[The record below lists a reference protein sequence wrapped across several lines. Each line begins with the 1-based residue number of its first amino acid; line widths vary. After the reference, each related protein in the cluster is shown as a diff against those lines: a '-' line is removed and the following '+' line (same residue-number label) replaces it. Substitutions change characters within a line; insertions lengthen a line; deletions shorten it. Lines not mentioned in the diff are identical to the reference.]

1 MEASDNTFKII
12 LQMTAENPEAHVWYI
27 SMRHLSPGISGG
39 YKNYMNRSIY
49 QRYLETSV
57 YTYAGIYKEFILS
70 LPDDIPSIGMLICDQ
85 ITHPSMYFTEPSPY
99 LEDTYFGKFA
109 SYPKHRF
116 KNEDELYITAVS
128 MIAGILR
135 LDETGFTKNRDV
147 TKRITVSCRQAS
159 VLFSAIL
166 KAKGIPCRSRAG
178 FMDFGDTGESYMEHW
193 VNEYWD
199 FNENRWVLADVD
211 GYYEYEQRFGY
222 SQFDLPRRKFVTASE
237 AWIGLRKNTLN
248 KKLDVF
254 SPNPLEGVCGYL
266 FMDFHA
272 LMNNEIFYSYQPLY
286 LRGGIYTL
294 SENELNE
301 LDRLAELLSE
311 PDKNIEQI
319 EHLWTTN
326 EKFSDL
332 TNNTQNIYYDTFG

>member
-1 MEASDNTFKII
+1 
-12 LQMTAENPEAHVWYI
+12 
-27 SMRHLSPGISGG
+27 
-39 YKNYMNRSIY
+39 MNEKTY

-57 YTYAGIYKEFILS
+57 YTYLGMYKDFVLS
-70 LPDDIPSIGMLICDQ
+70 LPDDIPSIGTLICDQ

-99 LEDTYFGKFA
+99 LENTYFGKFA
-109 SYPKHRF
+109 SYPKQRF

-178 FMDFGDTGESYMEHW
+178 FMDFGSTGDSYMEHW
-193 VNEYWD
+193 VNEFWD

-211 GYYEYEQRFGY
+211 GYYEYERRFGY
-222 SQFDLPRRKFVTASE
+222 SQFDLPRRKFLTAAE
-237 AWIGLRKNTLN
+237 AWLGLRADTLHKNIN
-248 KKLDVF
+248 VF
-254 SPNPLEGVCGYL
+254 SPSLLQGVCEYL

-286 LRGGIYTL
+286 LRGGIEGL
-294 SENELNE
+294 NQDELKE
-301 LDRLAELLSE
+301 LDYLAELLLE
-311 PDKNIEQI
+311 PDKNMAQI
-319 EHLWTTN
+319 EYLRDTN
-326 EKFSDL
+326 EKLSIL

>member
-1 MEASDNTFKII
+1 M
-12 LQMTAENPEAHVWYI
+12 
-27 SMRHLSPGISGG
+27 
-39 YKNYMNRSIY
+39 
-49 QRYLETSV
+49 
-57 YTYAGIYKEFILS
+57 YKEFVLS
-70 LPDDIPSIGMLICDQ
+70 LPDDIPSIGMLVCDQ
-85 ITHPSMYFTEPSPY
+85 ITHPSMYFTEPSSY

-128 MIAGILR
+128 MLAGILR
-135 LDETGFTKNRDV
+135 LDERGFTKNRDV

-159 VLFSAIL
+159 ILFSAIL

-178 FMDFGDTGESYMEHW
+178 FLDFGDAGDSYMEHW

-199 FNENRWVLADVD
+199 FKESRWVLADVD

-237 AWIGLRKNTLN
+237 AWIGLRKNRLD

-254 SPNPLEGVCGYL
+254 SPEILDGVCEYL

-286 LRGGIYTL
+286 LRGGL
-294 SENELNE
+294 QALNE
-301 LDRLAELLSE
+301 SELCELDTLAELLSE
-311 PDKNIEQI
+311 PDKNMEEIERLQA
-319 EHLWTTN
+319 EN
-326 EKFSDL
+326 EKLSVL
-332 TNNTQNIYYDTFG
+332 TNNTQNIYHDIFG

>member
-1 MEASDNTFKII
+1 MSKT
-12 LQMTAENPEAHVWYI
+12 
-27 SMRHLSPGISGG
+27 
-39 YKNYMNRSIY
+39 IY
-49 QRYLETSV
+49 QRYIKTSI
-57 YTYAGIYKEFILS
+57 YTYVGLYKNFVLS
-70 LPDDIPSIGMLICDQ
+70 LPDDIPSIGMLVCGQ
-85 ITHPSMYFTEPSPY
+85 ITHPSMYFTDPSPY

-109 SYPKHRF
+109 SYPKYRF

-135 LDETGFTKNRDV
+135 LDETGFTKNKDV

-159 VLFSAIL
+159 ILFSAIL

-178 FMDFGDTGESYMEHW
+178 FMDFGDAGDSYMEHW

-199 FNENRWVLADVD
+199 FHENRWVLADVD

-237 AWIGLRKNTLN
+237 AWLGLRRNTLN

-254 SPNPLEGVCGYL
+254 SPNLLEGVCEYL

-286 LRGGIYTL
+286 LRDGIQTR
-294 SENELNE
+294 NECELRE
-301 LDRLAELLSE
+301 LDYLAELLAE
-311 PDKNIEQI
+311 PDKNMEKI
-319 EHLWTTN
+319 EHLQVVN
-326 EKFSDL
+326 EKLSDL
-332 TNNTQNIYYDTFG
+332 TNNTQNIYYDTFGSR

>member
-1 MEASDNTFKII
+1 MENHMK
-12 LQMTAENPEAHVWYI
+12 EE
-27 SMRHLSPGISGG
+27 
-39 YKNYMNRSIY
+39 IY
-49 QRYLETSV
+49 QRYLETSI
-57 YTYAGIYKEFILS
+57 YTDVGIYRDFILS
-70 LPDDIPSIGMLICDQ
+70 LPNDIPAIGMLVCDQ
-85 ITHPSMYFTEPSPY
+85 ITHQSMYFTEPSPY
-99 LEDTYFGKFA
+99 LEDTYYGKFT

-116 KNEDELYITAVS
+116 KNEDELYITAIS

-135 LDETGFTKNRDV
+135 LDKTGFTKNRDV

-178 FMDFGDTGESYMEHW
+178 FMDFGDTGDSYMEHW

-199 FNENRWVLADVD
+199 FTENRWVLADVD
-211 GYYEYEQRFGY
+211 GYYEYEYRFGY

-237 AWIGLRKNTLN
+237 AWLGLRKNTLH

-254 SPNPLEGVCGYL
+254 SPNPLEGVCEYL

-286 LRGGIYTL
+286 LRGGIQIL
-294 SENELNE
+294 NGNELRE
-301 LDRLAELLSE
+301 LDMLAELLTA
-311 PDKNIEQI
+311 PDKNMKQL
-319 EHLWTTN
+319 EHLLATN
-326 EKFSDL
+326 EKLSVL
-332 TNNTQNIYYDTFG
+332 TNNTQNIYHDTFQ

>member
-1 MEASDNTFKII
+1 
-12 LQMTAENPEAHVWYI
+12 
-27 SMRHLSPGISGG
+27 
-39 YKNYMNRSIY
+39 
-49 QRYLETSV
+49 
-57 YTYAGIYKEFILS
+57 
-70 LPDDIPSIGMLICDQ
+70 
-85 ITHPSMYFTEPSPY
+85 MYFTEPSPY

-128 MIAGILR
+128 MIAGILH

-147 TKRITVSCRQAS
+147 TKRITVSCRHAS

-178 FMDFGDTGESYMEHW
+178 FMDFGNTGDSYMEHW

-199 FNENRWVLADVD
+199 FNENRWVLVDVD

-254 SPNPLEGVCGYL
+254 SLNPLDGVCEYL

-286 LRGGIYTL
+286 LRGGIHTL
-294 SENELNE
+294 SESELHD

-311 PDKNIEQI
+311 PDKNMEQI
-319 EHLWTTN
+319 ENLWTTN
-326 EKFSDL
+326 DKFSVL

>member
-1 MEASDNTFKII
+1 
-12 LQMTAENPEAHVWYI
+12 
-27 SMRHLSPGISGG
+27 
-39 YKNYMNRSIY
+39 MNDKML

-57 YTYAGIYKEFILS
+57 YTDVGPYRDFVLS
-70 LPDDIPSIGMLICDQ
+70 LPGDIASIGMLVCDQ
-85 ITHPSMYFTEPSPY
+85 ITHPSMYFTKVSPY
-99 LEDTYFGKFA
+99 LEENYYGKFS

-116 KNEDELYITAVS
+116 KNEDELYITAVA

-135 LDETGFTKNRDV
+135 LDSAGFTKNRDV

-178 FMDFGDTGESYMEHW
+178 FMDFGDVGESYMEHW

-199 FNENRWVLADVD
+199 FGESRWVLADVD
-211 GYYEYEQRFGY
+211 GYYEYEPRFGY

-237 AWIGLRKNTLN
+237 AWLGLRKGTLH

-254 SPNPLEGVCGYL
+254 SSDPLEGICEYL

-286 LRGGIYTL
+286 LRGGIRNL
-294 SENELNE
+294 CEEELGE
-301 LDRLAELLSE
+301 LDELAKLLAE
-311 PDKNIEQI
+311 PDENRERIES
-319 EHLWTTN
+319 LWQDN
-326 EKFSDL
+326 EKFSIL
-332 TNNTQNIYYDTFG
+332 TNNTQNIYYDTFRQL

>member
-1 MEASDNTFKII
+1 
-12 LQMTAENPEAHVWYI
+12 
-27 SMRHLSPGISGG
+27 
-39 YKNYMNRSIY
+39 MNRKIY

-57 YTYAGIYKEFILS
+57 YTYVGKYKEFILS
-70 LPDDIPSIGMLICDQ
+70 LPDDIPSIGMLVCDQ

-99 LEDTYFGKFA
+99 LEDTYYGRFA

-116 KNEDELYITAVS
+116 KNEDELYITAIS

-159 VLFSAIL
+159 ILFSAIL

-178 FMDFGDTGESYMEHW
+178 FMDFGDTGDSYMEHW

-199 FNENRWVLADVD
+199 FNENRWVLVDAD

-222 SQFDLPRRKFVTASE
+222 SQFVTASE

-254 SPNPLEGVCGYL
+254 SPNPLEGVCEYL

-286 LRGGIYTL
+286 LRGGIHTL
-294 SENELNE
+294 NESELHE

-311 PDKNIEQI
+311 PDKNMEQI
-319 EHLWTTN
+319 ENLWTTN
-326 EKFSDL
+326 EKFSVL

>member
-1 MEASDNTFKII
+1 MNEA
-12 LQMTAENPEAHVWYI
+12 
-27 SMRHLSPGISGG
+27 
-39 YKNYMNRSIY
+39 IY
-49 QRYLETSV
+49 QRYLETSI
-57 YTYAGIYKEFILS
+57 YTDAGYYKELLLS
-70 LPDDIPSIGMLICDQ
+70 LPDDIPTIGMLVCDQ
-85 ITHPSMYFTEPSPY
+85 ITHPSMYFTEPSSY
-99 LEDTYFGKFA
+99 LEDTYYGKFS
-109 SYPKHRF
+109 SYPKQRF

-135 LDETGFTKNRDV
+135 LDGAGFTRNRDV

-178 FMDFGDTGESYMEHW
+178 FMDFGNTGDSYMEHW

-199 FNENRWVLADVD
+199 FQENRWILADVD
-211 GYYEYEQRFGY
+211 GYYEYEPRFGY

-237 AWIGLRKNTLN
+237 AWLGARRNTLE

-254 SPNPLEGVCGYL
+254 SPTLLDGVCDYL

-286 LRGGIYTL
+286 LRGGTQAL
-294 SENELNE
+294 SEDELRE
-301 LDRLAELLSE
+301 LDDLAELLAE
-311 PDKNIEQI
+311 PDQNMEQL
-319 EHLWTTN
+319 EYLQATN
-326 EKFSDL
+326 EKLSIL
-332 TNNTQNIYYDTFG
+332 TNNTQNIYHDIFG

>member
-1 MEASDNTFKII
+1 MNEKI
-12 LQMTAENPEAHVWYI
+12 
-27 SMRHLSPGISGG
+27 
-39 YKNYMNRSIY
+39 YK
-49 QRYLETSV
+49 RYLETSV
-57 YTYAGIYKEFILS
+57 YTDVGIYKEFILS
-70 LPDDIPSIGMLICDQ
+70 LPDDIHSIGMLVCGQ
-85 ITHPSMYFTEPSPY
+85 ITHPSMYFTEPSVY
-99 LEDTYFGKFA
+99 LEDTYYGKFA
-109 SYPKHRF
+109 LYPKNRF

-135 LDETGFTKNRDV
+135 LDGAGFTKNRDV

-178 FMDFGDTGESYMEHW
+178 FMDFGDEGDSYMEHW

-199 FNENRWVLADVD
+199 FKENRWVLADVD
-211 GYYEYEQRFGY
+211 GYYEYEWRFGY

-237 AWIGLRKNTLN
+237 AWLGLRNNTLN

-254 SPNPLEGVCGYL
+254 SPDSLEGVCEYL

-286 LRGGIYTL
+286 LRNGIQA
-294 SENELNE
+294 LNE
-301 LDRLAELLSE
+301 SELCELDYLAELLAE
-311 PDKNIEQI
+311 PDKNMEQI
-319 EHLWTTN
+319 EYLHATN
-326 EKFSDL
+326 EKMSDL
-332 TNNTQNIYYDTFG
+332 TNNTQNIYYDIF

>member
-1 MEASDNTFKII
+1 MS
-12 LQMTAENPEAHVWYI
+12 
-27 SMRHLSPGISGG
+27 R
-39 YKNYMNRSIY
+39 RIY
-49 QRYLETSV
+49 ERYLETSV
-57 YTYAGIYKEFILS
+57 YTYVGMYKEFILS
-70 LPDDIPSIGMLICDQ
+70 LPNDIPSIGMLICDQ

-99 LEDTYFGKFA
+99 LEDTYFGKFS

-178 FMDFGDTGESYMEHW
+178 FMDFGNTGDSYMEHW

-199 FNENRWVLADVD
+199 FNENRWVLVDAD

-254 SPNPLEGVCGYL
+254 SSNPLEGVCEYL

-286 LRGGIYTL
+286 LRGGIHTL
-294 SENELNE
+294 SESE
-301 LDRLAELLSE
+301 LDELDHLAGLLSE
-311 PDKNIEQI
+311 PDKNMEQI
-319 EHLWTTN
+319 ETLWTTN
-326 EKFSDL
+326 EKFSVL

>member
-1 MEASDNTFKII
+1 
-12 LQMTAENPEAHVWYI
+12 
-27 SMRHLSPGISGG
+27 
-39 YKNYMNRSIY
+39 MNKKIY

-57 YTYAGIYKEFILS
+57 YTYVGMYKDFVLS
-70 LPDDIPSIGMLICDQ
+70 LPDDIPSIGMLVCDQ

-178 FMDFGDTGESYMEHW
+178 FMDFGDAGDSYMEHW

-199 FNENRWVLADVD
+199 INENRWILADVD

-237 AWIGLRKNTLN
+237 AWLGLRKNTLN
-248 KKLDVF
+248 KKLDLF
-254 SPNPLEGVCGYL
+254 SPNPLEGVCDYL

-286 LRGGIYTL
+286 LRSGIQT
-294 SENELNE
+294 LNE
-301 LDRLAELLSE
+301 IELCELDHLAELLAE
-311 PDKNIEQI
+311 PDKNMEQL
-319 EHLWTTN
+319 EHLQAVN
-326 EKFSDL
+326 EKLSVL

>member
-1 MEASDNTFKII
+1 
-12 LQMTAENPEAHVWYI
+12 
-27 SMRHLSPGISGG
+27 
-39 YKNYMNRSIY
+39 MNKKIY

-57 YTYAGIYKEFILS
+57 YTYVGKYKEFILS
-70 LPDDIPSIGMLICDQ
+70 LPDDIPSIGMLVCDQ

-128 MIAGILR
+128 MIAGILH

-147 TKRITVSCRQAS
+147 TKRITVSCRHAS

-178 FMDFGDTGESYMEHW
+178 FMDFGDTGDSYTEHW

-199 FNENRWVLADVD
+199 FNENRWVLVDVD

-254 SPNPLEGVCGYL
+254 SPNPLEGVCEYL

-286 LRGGIYTL
+286 LRGGIHSL
-294 SENELNE
+294 SESELHE
-301 LDRLAELLSE
+301 LDRLTELPSE
-311 PDKNIEQI
+311 PDKNMEQI
-319 EHLWTTN
+319 ENLWTTN
-326 EKFSDL
+326 DKFSVL
-332 TNNTQNIYYDTFG
+332 TNNTQNIYHDTFG

>member
-1 MEASDNTFKII
+1 MNEKIC
-12 LQMTAENPEAHVWYI
+12 
-27 SMRHLSPGISGG
+27 
-39 YKNYMNRSIY
+39 

-57 YTYAGIYKEFILS
+57 YTDVGYYKDFVTS
-70 LPDDIPSIGMLICDQ
+70 LPDDIPSIGMLVCDQ
-85 ITHPSMYFTEPSPY
+85 LTHPSMYFTEPSAY
-99 LEDTYFGKFA
+99 LEDTYFGKFS

-116 KNEDELYITAVS
+116 KDEDELYITAVA

-135 LDETGFTKNRDV
+135 LDGAGFTKNRDV

-178 FMDFGDTGESYMEHW
+178 FMDFGDAGDSYMEHW

-199 FNENRWVLADVD
+199 FGRNRWILADVD

-237 AWIGLRKNTLN
+237 AWLGLRDNTLD

-254 SPNPLEGVCGYL
+254 VPDLLTGVCEYL

-286 LRGGIYTL
+286 LRGGVQT
-294 SENELNE
+294 LNE
-301 LDRLAELLSE
+301 GELCELDHLAELLSE
-311 PDKNIEQI
+311 PDKNMEEIERLRV
-319 EHLWTTN
+319 EN
-326 EKFSDL
+326 EKWSVL
-332 TNNTQNIYYDTFG
+332 TNNTQNIYHDIFG

>member
-1 MEASDNTFKII
+1 MKE
-12 LQMTAENPEAHVWYI
+12 E
-27 SMRHLSPGISGG
+27 
-39 YKNYMNRSIY
+39 IY
-49 QRYLETSV
+49 QRYLETSI
-57 YTYAGIYKEFILS
+57 YTDVGIYRDFILS
-70 LPDDIPSIGMLICDQ
+70 LPNDIPAIGMLVCDQ

-99 LEDTYFGKFA
+99 LEDTYYGKFT

-116 KNEDELYITAVS
+116 KNEDELYITAIS

-135 LDETGFTKNRDV
+135 LDKTGFTKNRDV

-178 FMDFGDTGESYMEHW
+178 FMDFGDTGDSYMEHW

-199 FNENRWVLADVD
+199 YTENRWVLADVG
-211 GYYEYEQRFGY
+211 GYYEYEYRFGY

-237 AWIGLRKNTLN
+237 AWLGLRKNTLH

-254 SPNPLEGVCGYL
+254 SPNPLEGVCEYL

-286 LRGGIYTL
+286 LRGGIQIL
-294 SENELNE
+294 NGNELRE
-301 LDRLAELLSE
+301 LDMLAELLTA
-311 PDKNIEQI
+311 PDKNMKQL
-319 EHLWTTN
+319 EHLLATN
-326 EKFSDL
+326 EKLSVL
-332 TNNTQNIYYDTFG
+332 TNNTQNIYHDTFQ

>member
-1 MEASDNTFKII
+1 MN
-12 LQMTAENPEAHVWYI
+12 EN
-27 SMRHLSPGISGG
+27 L
-39 YKNYMNRSIY
+39 Y
-49 QRYLETSV
+49 QRYLETSI
-57 YTYAGIYKEFILS
+57 YTDVGYYHDFIVS
-70 LPDDIPSIGMLICDQ
+70 LPDDIHEIGMLVCDQ
-85 ITHPSMYFTEPSPY
+85 ITHPSMYFTEPSHY
-99 LEDTYFGKFA
+99 LEDTYYGEF
-109 SYPKHRF
+109 SNYPKQRF

-135 LDETGFTKNRDV
+135 LDKAGFTKNRDV

-178 FMDFGDTGESYMEHW
+178 FMDFGDAGDNYMEHW

-199 FNENRWVLADVD
+199 FQENRWVLADVD

-237 AWIGLRKNTLN
+237 AWLGLRKNTLH
-248 KKLDVF
+248 KKLQVF
-254 SPNPLEGVCGYL
+254 SPNPLEGVCEYL

-286 LRGGIYTL
+286 LRSGLQTL
-294 SENELNE
+294 SEAELCE
-301 LDRLAELLSE
+301 LDELAELLAD

-319 EHLWTTN
+319 EYTRETN
-326 EKFSDL
+326 EKLSVL
-332 TNNTQNIYYDTFG
+332 TNNTQNIYYDTFQ

>member
-1 MEASDNTFKII
+1 MN
-12 LQMTAENPEAHVWYI
+12 EN
-27 SMRHLSPGISGG
+27 L
-39 YKNYMNRSIY
+39 Y

-57 YTYAGIYKEFILS
+57 YTYVGKYKDFILS
-70 LPDDIPSIGMLICDQ
+70 LPDDIPSIGMLVCGQ
-85 ITHPSMYFTEPSPY
+85 ITHPSMYFTEPSSY
-99 LEDTYFGKFA
+99 LEDTYYGKFA

-116 KNEDELYITAVS
+116 RNEDELYITAVS

-178 FMDFGDTGESYMEHW
+178 FMDFGNTGDSYMEHW

-199 FNENRWVLADVD
+199 FADNRWVLADID
-211 GYYEYEQRFGY
+211 GYYEYETRFGY
-222 SQFDLPRRKFVTASE
+222 SQFDLPRRKFITASE
-237 AWIGLRKNTLN
+237 AWLDLRANKSD

-254 SPNPLEGVCGYL
+254 SPNPLEGVCEYL

-286 LRGGIYTL
+286 LRGGIQTL
-294 SENELNE
+294 DESQLQE
-301 LDRLAELLSE
+301 LDYLAKLLAD
-311 PDKNIEQI
+311 PDENMNQLD
-319 EHLWTTN
+319 HLWANNDRLTV
-326 EKFSDL
+326 L
-332 TNNTQNIYYDTFG
+332 TNNTQNIYYDTFCQSY

>member
-1 MEASDNTFKII
+1 
-12 LQMTAENPEAHVWYI
+12 
-27 SMRHLSPGISGG
+27 
-39 YKNYMNRSIY
+39 
-49 QRYLETSV
+49 
-57 YTYAGIYKEFILS
+57 
-70 LPDDIPSIGMLICDQ
+70 
-85 ITHPSMYFTEPSPY
+85 MYFTEPSPY
-99 LEDTYFGKFA
+99 LEDTYYGKFA

-178 FMDFGDTGESYMEHW
+178 FMDFGDTGDSYMEHW

-199 FNENRWVLADVD
+199 FDKNRWILADVD

-222 SQFDLPRRKFVTASE
+222 SQFDLPHRKFVTASE
-237 AWIGLRKNTLN
+237 AWLGLRKNTLN

-254 SPNPLEGVCGYL
+254 SPNPLEGVCEYL

-286 LRGGIYTL
+286 LRGGIHT
-294 SENELNE
+294 LNE
-301 LDRLAELLSE
+301 SELCELDHLAELLAE
-311 PDKNIEQI
+311 PDKNMEQL
-319 EHLWTTN
+319 EHLQATN
-326 EKFSDL
+326 EKLSIL

>member
-1 MEASDNTFKII
+1 
-12 LQMTAENPEAHVWYI
+12 
-27 SMRHLSPGISGG
+27 
-39 YKNYMNRSIY
+39 MNEKIY
-49 QRYLETSV
+49 QRYLKTSV
-57 YTYAGIYKEFILS
+57 YTYVGMYKEFILS
-70 LPDDIPSIGMLICDQ
+70 LPNDIPSIGMMVCDQ
-85 ITHPSMYFTEPSPY
+85 ITHPSMYFTEPSSY
-99 LEDTYFGKFA
+99 LEDTYFGKFT
-109 SYPKHRF
+109 SYPKYRF

-135 LDETGFTKNRDV
+135 LDETGFTKGRNV
-147 TKRITVSCRQAS
+147 SKRITVSCRQAS

-178 FMDFGDTGESYMEHW
+178 FMDFGDTGDSYMEHW

-199 FNENRWVLADVD
+199 FDKNRWILVDVD

-237 AWIGLRKNTLN
+237 AWLGLRKNTLN
-248 KKLDVF
+248 KKLDLF
-254 SPNPLEGVCGYL
+254 SPTPLEGVCEYL

-286 LRGGIYTL
+286 LRNGIQAL
-294 SENELNE
+294 NENELCE
-301 LDRLAELLSE
+301 LDHLAELLNE
-311 PDKNIEQI
+311 PDKNIEQL
-319 EHLWTTN
+319 EHLWATN
-326 EKFSDL
+326 EKLSIL

>member
-1 MEASDNTFKII
+1 
-12 LQMTAENPEAHVWYI
+12 
-27 SMRHLSPGISGG
+27 
-39 YKNYMNRSIY
+39 
-49 QRYLETSV
+49 
-57 YTYAGIYKEFILS
+57 
-70 LPDDIPSIGMLICDQ
+70 
-85 ITHPSMYFTEPSPY
+85 
-99 LEDTYFGKFA
+99 
-109 SYPKHRF
+109 
-116 KNEDELYITAVS
+116 

-159 VLFSAIL
+159 ILFSAIL

-178 FMDFGDTGESYMEHW
+178 FMDFGDTGDSYMEHW

-199 FNENRWVLADVD
+199 FNENRWVLVDAD

-254 SPNPLEGVCGYL
+254 SPNPLEGVCEYL

-286 LRGGIYTL
+286 LRGGIHTL
-294 SENELNE
+294 NESELHE

-311 PDKNIEQI
+311 PDKNMEQI
-319 EHLWTTN
+319 ENLWTTN
-326 EKFSDL
+326 EKFSVL

>member
-1 MEASDNTFKII
+1 MDEK
-12 LQMTAENPEAHVWYI
+12 
-27 SMRHLSPGISGG
+27 
-39 YKNYMNRSIY
+39 IY

-57 YTYAGIYKEFILS
+57 YTDVGLYKDFVLS
-70 LPDDIPSIGMLICDQ
+70 LPDDIPAIGMLVCDQ

-109 SYPKHRF
+109 SYPKQRF
-116 KNEDELYITAVS
+116 KNEDELYITAVA

-135 LDETGFTKNRDV
+135 LDGAGFTKGRDV

-178 FMDFGDTGESYMEHW
+178 FMDFGDAGDSYTEHW

-199 FNENRWVLADVD
+199 FRENRWVLADVD

-237 AWIGLRKNTLN
+237 AWLGLRKSALN
-248 KKLDVF
+248 KKLDLYT
-254 SPNPLEGVCGYL
+254 PDPLQGVCEYL

-272 LMNNEIFYSYQPLY
+272 LLNNEIFYSYQPLY
-286 LRGGIYTL
+286 LREGIQAL
-294 SENELNE
+294 GEEELRE
-301 LDRLAELLSE
+301 LDCLAELLAE
-311 PDKNIEQI
+311 PDKNMKKI
-319 EHLWTTN
+319 EHLWAAN
-326 EKFSDL
+326 EKFSVL
-332 TNNTQNIYYDTFG
+332 TNTTQNIYCDVFQ

>member
-1 MEASDNTFKII
+1 
-12 LQMTAENPEAHVWYI
+12 
-27 SMRHLSPGISGG
+27 
-39 YKNYMNRSIY
+39 MNDKML

-57 YTYAGIYKEFILS
+57 YTDVGPYRDFVLS
-70 LPDDIPSIGMLICDQ
+70 LPGDIASIGMLVCDQ
-85 ITHPSMYFTEPSPY
+85 ITHPSMYFTKVFPY
-99 LEDTYFGKFA
+99 LEENYYGKFS

-116 KNEDELYITAVS
+116 KNEDELYITAVA

-135 LDETGFTKNRDV
+135 LDGAGFTKNRDV

-178 FMDFGDTGESYMEHW
+178 FMDFGDVGESYMEHW

-199 FNENRWVLADVD
+199 FGESRWVLADVD
-211 GYYEYEQRFGY
+211 GYYEYEPRFGY

-237 AWIGLRKNTLN
+237 AWLGLRKGTLH

-254 SPNPLEGVCGYL
+254 SSDPLEGICEYL

-272 LMNNEIFYSYQPLY
+272 LMNNEIFYSHQPLY
-286 LRGGIYTL
+286 LRGGIRNL
-294 SENELNE
+294 SEEELGE
-301 LDRLAELLSE
+301 LDELAKLLAE
-311 PDKNIEQI
+311 PDENRERIES
-319 EHLWTTN
+319 LWQDN
-326 EKFSDL
+326 EKFSIL
-332 TNNTQNIYYDTFG
+332 TNNTQNIYYDTFRQL